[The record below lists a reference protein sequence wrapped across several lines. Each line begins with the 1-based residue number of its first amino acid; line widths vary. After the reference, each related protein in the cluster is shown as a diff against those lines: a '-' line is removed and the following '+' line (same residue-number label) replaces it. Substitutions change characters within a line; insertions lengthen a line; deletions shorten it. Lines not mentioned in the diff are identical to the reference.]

1 MWREEKTMTYLDKFI
16 DNAFRTA
23 VYGDVFTTS
32 TGYRDLVRN
41 EKEKSVISLAVPGI
55 SKENISLEVK
65 EDGLLTLSFDKQT
78 DFFRPEAKTWTLPED
93 IDVENV
99 TAECKDGL
107 LTVTLPK
114 VKRLPASRKVEI
126 L

>member
-23 VYGDVFTTS
+23 MYGDVFTTS
-32 TGYRDLVRN
+32 TGYKDLVRN
-41 EKEKSVISLAVPGI
+41 EKEKSSISIAVPGI
-55 SKENISLEVK
+55 SKEDIHLEIK
-65 EDGLLTLSFDKQT
+65 EDGLLILAFDKQN
-78 DFFRPEAKTWTLPED
+78 DFFSSGQKTWTLPED

-114 VKRLPASRKVEI
+114 VKRLPSSRKIEV

>member
-1 MWREEKTMTYLDKFI
+1 MTYLDKFI

-23 VYGDVFTTS
+23 MYGDVFTTS
-32 TGYRDLVRN
+32 TGYKDLVRN
-41 EKEKSVISLAVPGI
+41 EKEKSIISLAVPGI
-55 SKENISLEVK
+55 SREDVSLEVK
-65 EDGLLTLSFDKQT
+65 EEGLLILSFNKKT
-78 DFFRPEAKTWTLPED
+78 DFFKSDYKTWTLPED

-114 VKRLPASRKVEI
+114 VKRLPSSRKIEV

>member
-1 MWREEKTMTYLDKFI
+1 MTYLDKFI

-23 VYGDVFTTS
+23 MYGDVFTTS
-32 TGYRDLVRN
+32 TGYKDLIRN
-41 EKEKSVISLAVPGI
+41 DKEKSVISLAVPGI
-55 SKENISLEVK
+55 SKEDIHLEVK

-78 DFFRPEAKTWTLPED
+78 DFFSSEHKTWTLPED

-114 VKRLPASRKVEI
+114 LKRLPSSRKIQI

>member
-1 MWREEKTMTYLDKFI
+1 MKEYLRELRLDRLMNGTMNSTI
-16 DNAFRTA
+16 
-23 VYGDVFTTS
+23 YGDVYTTATS
-32 TGYRDLVRN
+32 YKDLIRN
-41 EKEKSVISLAVPGI
+41 EKDKSVISLAVPGI
-55 SKENISLEVK
+55 SKENIHLEVK
-65 EDGLLTLSFDKQT
+65 EDGLLTVSFDEHN
-78 DFFRPEAKTWTLPED
+78 DFFKSGHKTWTLPED

-114 VKRLPASRKVEI
+114 LKRLPSSKKVEI

>member
-1 MWREEKTMTYLDKFI
+1 MTYLDRFI

-23 VYGDVFTTS
+23 MYGDVFTTS
-32 TGYRDLVRN
+32 TGYKDLIRDD
-41 EKEKSVISLAVPGI
+41 KEKAEISLAVPGL
-55 SKENISLEVK
+55 SKEDIILEIK
-65 EDGLLTLSFDKQT
+65 EEGVLTLSFNKQT
-78 DFFRPEAKTWTLPED
+78 DFFTKGHQSWTLPED

-99 TAECKDGL
+99 KAECKNGM

-114 VKRLPASRKVEI
+114 VKRLPTARKVDI

>member
-1 MWREEKTMTYLDKFI
+1 MMTYLDKFI
-16 DNAFRTA
+16 DNAFRNA
-23 VYGDVFTTS
+23 MYGDVFTTS
-32 TGYRDLVRN
+32 TGYKDLVRN
-41 EKEKSVISLAVPGI
+41 EKESSVLTVAVPGV
-55 SKENISLEVK
+55 SKEDIDLELK
-65 EDGLLTLSFDKQT
+65 EEGLLMLSFKKKT
-78 DFFRPEAKTWTLPED
+78 DFFTSTHKSWTLPED

-114 VKRLPASRKVEI
+114 TKRLPSSRKVEI